1 MAALESS
8 PCTPA
13 KAATA
18 TIHRNPSDGTPL
30 KHVQPKLPA
39 GDSPY
44 VRAKHVQL
52 VEKDPNKAIPL
63 FWAAINSGDRVDSA
77 LKDMAVVMKQ
87 VNRAEEAI
95 EAIKSFRYLCSIQAQ
110 EPLDNVLLDLYKK
123 CGKIDDQIEMLNF
136 KLKMIDDGLAFGGRT
151 TKLARSQGKKFHVSL
166 VQEKSRLLGNL
177 AWAYMQSDNYM
188 AAESLYW
195 QALAIEPD
203 HNKQCNLAICLM
215 KTGRLVEAKSLLQ
228 NIKEP
233 SREAQITNSSTE
245 SYLRSF
251 ERASEMLMTLE
262 SQSGLQLEGH
272 NISATASNPVN
283 SRRSEDFNGKN
294 LLNEFSSP
302 LSVGKWKRESVSQ
315 RVPSPPSCGWKSP
328 KYVTPSF
335 NKWPGQVEASA
346 DICQQRSK
354 SSCNKALFSPASVD
368 GSPNSKTLADEEHSG
383 TSIKNHATAFEKPL
397 TIVET
402 KKYPIE
408 DNSPKPE
415 LTREPQ
421 THSGIS
427 QAKGLKGLANDA
439 LSAIAG
445 ADMIPRSVNL
455 VMGSRRQA
463 DAVKVEA
470 VSQRRRKEQSH
481 SSDNISVTGRKNLN
495 PPAQDCLFANGER
508 RTKANHVMDT
518 LVPKPLVQSLTANG
532 NISAN
537 APSKESGSSMKAS
550 ENKNQGQKSQNCEK
564 GSPRCND
571 IGEEEVFSGIMKMG
585 HPQNLDLD
593 NNLTSITESMKPPED
608 PSIFTSGRMHF
619 REPAVQSC
627 SADVHVL
634 KSKISIQSPNQVS
647 FGSLSTSMNVN
658 QIQGSDVSTDIG
670 GQIEILGEK
679 FPQGVSNNGNSQ
691 NSDNA
696 SACMDKIPEFRGDK
710 PVSYGGNRTWAEMVE
725 EEEENLANENLR
737 IDIVADH
744 ATGSCK
750 NSSEEHVKTP
760 PALNS
765 KKTWADM
772 VEEEECLVSGNLN
785 HSAAIDSHDGSRK
798 HASTEQPAHEGFPDE
813 NVNFINIVRS
823 TPCQKHQ
830 MPQNYAARFC
840 QKISML
846 DIQEGSESGSKT
858 PRKNSSARRSLSFD
872 EQPMWDLSKGCFL
885 EAGLRDSL
893 HMVAKGSWSNCEMNL
908 KRAKQCNRLRVFQEI
923 TLDEDGRD

>member
-1 MAALESS
+1 MAVSESS

-13 KAATA
+13 NAATA

-44 VRAKHVQL
+44 L

-123 CGKIDDQIEMLNF
+123 CGRIDDQIEMLNF

-151 TKLARSQGKKFHVSL
+151 TKLARSQGKKFHVPL

-188 AAESLYW
+188 AAESLYR

-215 KTGRLVEAKSLLQ
+215 KTGRPAEAKSLLQ

-233 SREAQITNSSTE
+233 SREVPFTNGSTE
-245 SYLRSF
+245 SYLKSF

-262 SQSGLQLEGH
+262 SQSELNGKFEGLQLEGH
-272 NISATASNPVN
+272 NITATASNPGDA
-283 SRRSEDFNGKN
+283 RRSEDFNGKN

-302 LSVGKWKRESVSQ
+302 SSVGKWKRESVDQ
-315 RVPSPPSCGWKSP
+315 RVPSPPSCSWKSP
-328 KYVTPSF
+328 NYVTPSSDTRKGRWV
-335 NKWPGQVEASA
+335 KWPGYIEASA
-346 DICQQRSK
+346 DICKQRSK
-354 SSCNKALFSPASVD
+354 SSCNKALFSPASID
-368 GSPNSKTLADEEHSG
+368 GSPKSKTLVNEEQSG
-383 TSIKNHATAFEKPL
+383 TSIKNHATALEKHV
-397 TIVET
+397 TVVET

-408 DNSPKPE
+408 DSSPKPE
-415 LTREPQ
+415 LTTEPP
-421 THSGIS
+421 THGGIS
-427 QAKGLKGLANDA
+427 HAKGLKGLTNDA
-439 LSAIAG
+439 LSAIAC
-445 ADMIPRSVNL
+445 ANIVARSENL

-470 VSQRRRKEQSH
+470 ACQRRKKEQSH
-481 SSDNISVTGRKNLN
+481 SSDNISVTGSKNQN

-508 RTKANHVMDT
+508 RTKANHVMD
-518 LVPKPLVQSLTANG
+518 
-532 NISAN
+532 I
-537 APSKESGSSMKAS
+537 
-550 ENKNQGQKSQNCEK
+550 
-564 GSPRCND
+564 
-571 IGEEEVFSGIMKMG
+571 
-585 HPQNLDLD
+585 NLAL
-593 NNLTSITESMKPPED
+593 ITESMK
-608 PSIFTSGRMHF
+608 
-619 REPAVQSC
+619 PAVQSC
-627 SADVHVL
+627 SADVHIL
-634 KSKISIQSPNQVS
+634 EPKISIQSPNQVS

-658 QIQGSDVSTDIG
+658 QIQGSDVSTDTG
-670 GQIEILGEK
+670 GQIEVPGEK
-679 FPQGVSNNGNSQ
+679 FPPGVSSNGNSQ

-696 SACMDKIPEFRGDK
+696 SASMDKIPKFRGDK
-710 PVSYGGNRTWAEMVE
+710 PVSYGGTRTWAEMVE
-725 EEEENLANENLR
+725 EEEEEEENLANENLS

-765 KKTWADM
+765 KKSWADM
-772 VEEEECLVSGNLN
+772 VEEEEYLANGNLN
-785 HSAAIDSHDGSRK
+785 HSAATDGSCK
-798 HASTEQPAHEGFPDE
+798 HASTERPACKGFPDE

-823 TPCQKHQ
+823 TPRQKHL
-830 MPQNYAARFC
+830 MPQNCAASFC

-846 DIQEGSESGSKT
+846 DIEEGSESGSKT
-858 PRKNSSARRSLSFD
+858 PRKNSSAQRSLSFD
-872 EQPMWDLSKGCFL
+872 PQTMWDLSKDCFL
-885 EAGLRDSL
+885 EAGLQDSL
-893 HMVAKGSWSNCEMNL
+893 HRVAKGSWSNCEMNL
-908 KRAKQCNRLRVFQEI
+908 NSWDSYHAYHKLSMNCLFFSF
-923 TLDEDGRD
+923 LFF